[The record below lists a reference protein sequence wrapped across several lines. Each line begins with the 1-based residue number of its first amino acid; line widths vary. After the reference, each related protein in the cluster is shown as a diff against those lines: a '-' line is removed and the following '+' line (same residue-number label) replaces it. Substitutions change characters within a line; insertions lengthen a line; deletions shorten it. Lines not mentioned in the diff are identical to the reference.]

1 MEAARYQ
8 DRTICE
14 YWSGN
19 KMELKS
25 RMDVKRRF
33 FIRMSWQE
41 RSVCRP
47 DSGGVWG
54 GSDLTAD
61 GCEGE
66 FAFVT
71 GEIKEGEYE
80 SAAAEFGNLIHMIRV
95 AS

>member
-1 MEAARYQ
+1 MKY
-8 DRTICE
+8 
-14 YWSGN
+14 
-19 KMELKS
+19 
-25 RMDVKRRF
+25 
-33 FIRMSWQE
+33 
-41 RSVCRP
+41 
-47 DSGGVWG
+47 
-54 GSDLTAD
+54 LTAD